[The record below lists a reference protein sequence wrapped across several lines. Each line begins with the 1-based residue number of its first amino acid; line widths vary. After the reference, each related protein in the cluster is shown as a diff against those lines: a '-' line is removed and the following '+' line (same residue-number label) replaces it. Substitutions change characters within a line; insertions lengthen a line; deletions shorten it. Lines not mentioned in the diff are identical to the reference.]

1 MSPHD
6 HRLLGGLLLVGAW
19 PSNAVSAQQRSHPT
33 RRPGRSGAGT
43 GRPPGIILLLLL
55 GAIHGPLWA
64 QDSSAQRTSDENSQ
78 TSVWTEMGYVLAM
91 ETVFTGMSL
100 LGSRQNG
107 WGPAITGG
115 ADLLIAGAGLE
126 NASGKDP
133 GVQKT
138 GHYLISVG
146 FAAKSLYN
154 FRLGRD
160 HSSNAQFWTNLIGYN
175 VLVFVGYF
183 LDTL

>member
-1 MSPHD
+1 MSPRD
-6 HRLLGGLLLVGAW
+6 YRLLGAVLLVGLW
-19 PSNAVSAQQRSHPT
+19 PPNAVSAQQNRLSV
-33 RRPGRSGAGT
+33 R
-43 GRPPGIILLLLL
+43 
-55 GAIHGPLWA
+55 PLWA
-64 QDSSAQRTSDENSQ
+64 QAPSAQQTSDENSQ
-78 TSVWTEMGYVLAM
+78 TSVWTETGYVLAM

-115 ADLLIAGAGLE
+115 VDLFFAVAGLE
-126 NASGKDP
+126 NGSRKES

-138 GHYLISVG
+138 GHYLISAG
-146 FAAKSLYN
+146 FAAKALYN

-160 HSSNAQFWTNLIGYN
+160 HSSNAQFWTNFVGYN
-175 VLVFVGYF
+175 VLVFAGYF